1 MGEWKYIFYVRSMMI
16 RNGVIK
22 AYNFSLF
29 LNLDVSMVCGTV
41 WVSLIILYP
50 LLIPIACCILCNA
63 CYERNENQDRFTN
76 DKKSKVMGSMSISE
90 CLPSY
95 PSLSLTLT
103 LTCYQLTVVG
113 LGEG

>member
-1 MGEWKYIFYVRSMMI
+1 MI

-22 AYNFSLF
+22 TYNFSLF

-41 WVSLIILYP
+41 WVSLIIVYNNNIIIIIVYNNNIIIIILYP

-76 DKKSKVMGSMSISE
+76 D
-90 CLPSY
+90 
-95 PSLSLTLT
+95 
-103 LTCYQLTVVG
+103 
-113 LGEG
+113 